1 MNRYDEYDFFIDD
14 AKVLIPKLNKDGD
27 LTYVDEDCKVIKEI
41 ADDTVITYDQ
51 LKDAF
56 KLFAEELKKDLIS
69 LHELID
75 KD

>member
-14 AKVLIPKLNKDGD
+14 AKVLIPELDKNGD
-27 LTYVDEDCKVIKEI
+27 LIYIDEDVEVIKEV
-41 ADDTVITYDQ
+41 ADDTVITYGQ

-69 LHELID
+69 LYEKID